1 MLKLGALNT
10 NIFFHKSYGAFTLSK
25 LLNSSASCFEV
36 SEIRKLGLKRTE
48 YFTLIS
54 SPPEVFLR
62 KGALEICS
70 KFAGDHPCQ
79 SVISMKLR
87 NRNKIEFWYMC
98 LPANLPH
105 IFRAPFLKN
114 TSEETLL

>member
-1 MLKLGALNT
+1 M
-10 NIFFHKSYGAFTLSK
+10 
-25 LLNSSASCFEV
+25 
-36 SEIRKLGLKRTE
+36 SEIRELGLKRTE
-48 YFTLIS
+48 YSTLCAKYRS

-87 NRNKIEFWYMC
+87 NRNKIAFWHMC
-98 LPANLPH
+98 FPANLPH
-105 IFRAPFLKN
+105 IFRATFLKN
-114 TSEETLL
+114 TSEGMLL